1 MHFRLKAALD
11 ELVGVAERE
20 LATQSTL
27 SLAAIKGGSDA
38 TKEQVILD
46 AWRDYYVAALARIPD
61 IAARTPP
68 ADALVNAAQERV
80 RRAATAGVAKLK

>member
-1 MHFRLKAALD
+1 M
-11 ELVGVAERE
+11 
-20 LATQSTL
+20 
-27 SLAAIKGGSDA
+27 
-38 TKEQVILD
+38 ILD